1 VLQQGRLVQAGTPE
15 EIYTSPATPFVARFT
30 GLSGELPVRI
40 RAVESGLV
48 EIEPPGANGARPLR
62 VRAPADPGAGPSA
75 LLMIRPTGVRLVSG
89 LGDEHHLTGVVA
101 DVAFRGRGYEH
112 AVDLPGS
119 GRLTGVFAPTRA
131 ARGEPV
137 GLRLEPDGCHVFPG

>member
-1 VLQQGRLVQAGTPE
+1 MLIYAAAG
-15 EIYTSPATPFVARFT
+15 
-30 GLSGELPVRI
+30 
-40 RAVESGLV
+40 
-48 EIEPPGANGARPLR
+48 PGT
-62 VRAPADPGAGPSA
+62 GPSA

-119 GRLTGVFAPTRA
+119 GRLTGVFAPIRA

-137 GLRLEPDGCHVFPG
+137 GLRLEPSGCHVFPG